1 MSLSSSRLLSRS
13 LPANLSFTQ
22 GNKYHQGIAAAL
34 LTTLMWA
41 SWLVSVKLGVASSLT
56 TFDLA
61 IVRYGMPALVF
72 SFFTFRARKQLKKTP
87 WPLLA
92 GICLG
97 AGLPFFFLGSLGMQY
112 APVTHAGV
120 LLPGTFPFFVTGIA
134 VLFYRETLSKNR
146 LVGLIAIALGVII
159 LLAQSFNS
167 SNEDIWKGD
176 LIFLLASFCWSV
188 FCVCV
193 RVSGLSSFVVA
204 GLFGSVSS
212 IVLLFLFLIG
222 AVSSGIEFSLSNA
235 PLSFYAIQFVI
246 QGILV
251 GLIASVSFSFA
262 ISRIGAENTAMI
274 GSLTPV
280 VAIILAFLVF
290 SEMPTY
296 LDFFAM
302 ALVCFGVLRAS
313 NASVLKK

>member
-1 MSLSSSRLLSRS
+1 MSPLSPRLLPRS
-13 LPANLSFTQ
+13 LPTHLSLAQ
-22 GNKYHQGIAAAL
+22 GSQYHQGIAAAL

-41 SWLVSVKLGVASSLT
+41 SWLISVKLGTTSSLT

-61 IVRYGMPALVF
+61 IASY
-72 SFFTFRARKQLKKTP
+72 FTFRARKQLQKTP
-87 WPLLA
+87 WSLLV

-97 AGLPFFFLGSLGMQY
+97 AGLPFFFLGSLGMHY

-146 LVGLIAIALGVII
+146 LVGLIAIALGVSV
-159 LLAQSFNS
+159 LLLQSFS
-167 SNEDIWKGD
+167 SIDANIWKGD
-176 LIFLLASFCWSV
+176 LIFLLASFCWSI

-193 RVSGLSSFVVA
+193 RISGLSSFVVA

-212 IVLLFLFLIG
+212 VMLLFLFLIG
-222 AVSSGIEFSLSNA
+222 VVDSGIEFSLPNT
-235 PLSFYAIQFVI
+235 PLGFYAIQFIV
-246 QGILV
+246 QGVLV

-262 ISRIGAENTAMI
+262 IAKIGAENTAMI

-280 VAIILAFLVF
+280 IAIVLAFFVF

-296 LDFFAM
+296 LDFLAM
-302 ALVCFGVLRAS
+302 VFVCFGVLRAS
-313 NASVLKK
+313 DAKLFKK

>member
-1 MSLSSSRLLSRS
+1 MSLTLSRS
-13 LPANLSFTQ
+13 LPAHLSLAQ
-22 GNKYHQGIAAAL
+22 EGNQYHQGIAAAL
-34 LTTLMWA
+34 LTTFMWA
-41 SWLVSVKLGVASSLT
+41 SWLISVKLGTASSLT

-61 IVRYGMPALVF
+61 IARYGMPALVF
-72 SFFTFRARKQLKKTP
+72 SYFTFRARKQLKNTS
-87 WPLLA
+87 WPLLV

-97 AGLPFFFLGSLGMQY
+97 AGLPFFFLGSLGMHY

-134 VLFYRETLSKNR
+134 VLFYREALSKNR
-146 LVGLIAIALGVII
+146 LIGLIAIALGVAI
-159 LLAQSFNS
+159 LLAQSFS
-167 SNEDIWKGD
+167 SADENIWKGD
-176 LIFLLASFCWSV
+176 LVFLLASFCWSV

-193 RVSGLSSFVVA
+193 RVSGLNSFVVA

-212 IVLLFLFLIG
+212 VMLLFLFLIG
-222 AVSSGIEFSLSNA
+222 AVNSGIEFSLSNT
-235 PLSFYAIQFVI
+235 PLGFYAIQFVV

-262 ISRIGAENTAMI
+262 IAKIGAENTTMI

-280 VAIILAFLVF
+280 VAIVLAFLVF
-290 SEMPTY
+290 AEMPTY
-296 LDFFAM
+296 LDFLAM

-313 NASVLKK
+313 NASLLKK